1 MEKREGNIAN
11 FFKRKA
17 RGSSTSSETLSPER
31 ARIRVDQGSP
41 EEGEDIVDST
51 LNMAQEMGEKLDL
64 ILKKLAKL
72 EDIDQKVEEIN
83 ERFKKEVHRLD
94 LEVKRVE
101 QKTRKMKDGI
111 DFMEK
116 QFENVRKLQREE
128 TTKMKEELQS
138 LERKLINLKVY
149 QRRENLVFYG
159 IEEKEFAEGREDT
172 TEAILKD
179 FLDDELEMPLAR
191 CVKFQR
197 VHRLGKPKENGNP
210 RPIIVRFLN
219 YPDVAEIMKR
229 RKSLS
234 KDSAFGI
241 RQDLPKR
248 VSELRKQQSPRMV
261 EARKEGKH
269 AFFSKAEPYRLIIDG
284 RYVS

>member
-1 MEKREGNIAN
+1 
-11 FFKRKA
+11 
-17 RGSSTSSETLSPER
+17 
-31 ARIRVDQGSP
+31 
-41 EEGEDIVDST
+41 
-51 LNMAQEMGEKLDL
+51 
-64 ILKKLAKL
+64 
-72 EDIDQKVEEIN
+72 
-83 ERFKKEVHRLD
+83 
-94 LEVKRVE
+94 
-101 QKTRKMKDGI
+101 
-111 DFMEK
+111 
-116 QFENVRKLQREE
+116 
-128 TTKMKEELQS
+128 MKEELQS
-138 LERKLINLKVY
+138 LERKLINLEVY

-210 RPIIVRFLN
+210 RPIIARFLN

-248 VSELRKQQSPRMV
+248 VSELRKQQIQRMV

-269 AFFSKAEPYRLIIDG
+269 AFLVKLSRTG
-284 RYVS
+284 